1 MRTLRALRERHF
13 CYCGCQLAM
22 NVFRES
28 TNTWGTQ
35 GCVRCFL
42 LNAAFLKISLTR
54 LRSPYCVCMQL
65 LFFLQ
70 LCAFDR
76 SYIQS
81 FLFMCTCV
89 NVLFGSHFNTHSPFS
104 SVFFFLSSS
113 CGSRYTTNSHFY
125 SIILFTVYL
134 EKMCL
139 REVTICKTPLGTEI

>member
-1 MRTLRALRERHF
+1 MRTLRDLRERHF

-54 LRSPYCVCMQL
+54 LRSPFCVCMQL
-65 LFFLQ
+65 LFFCNFVPLTALTFSHSY
-70 LCAFDR
+70 LCAR
-76 SYIQS
+76 VLTSCLGVILTRTVHS
-81 FLFMCTCV
+81 SLF
-89 NVLFGSHFNTHSPFS
+89 
-104 SVFFFLSSS
+104 FFFLSSS